1 MSDFQILEESTIRR
15 SAQILGDSSA
25 SAKAL
30 KDFEDRKARGE
41 EPVFAQKDNV
51 LYVVNLAA
59 GEEDEAGT
67 RENSTAPAT
76 PQLKV

>member
-1 MSDFQILEESTIRR
+1 MADLQILEESTIRR
-15 SAQILGDSSA
+15 SATILGPSSA

-30 KDFEDRKARGE
+30 QDFEERKARGE

-59 GEEDEAGT
+59 GEEDEAETGD
-67 RENSTAPAT
+67 SSPA
-76 PQLKV
+76 LRHLS